1 MLYEIRKDDASFC
14 NLCGSRCFGSCG
26 PFGLSWTLPGTCLP
40 RAWNGCSPWGV
51 LGWFLGLVALALAVS
66 LFRTYGPAGGILSIM
81 ATFLLLWGIGDGLPG
96 ALLPNPYQLL
106 FILQDA
112 TYDNFVFFP
121 PLASGVGGLPGL
133 DLGGG
138 PVVLQKISP
147 GGNVKRRARR
157 SSLCSP
163 FCVWRQPGSGA
174 EGERYGMIS
183 LIFNKKEATAHADL
197 GGGGRGRPESAA
209 LQGAHQGGLHR
220 GRVPGTART
229 PRLTCWARHTM
240 GFCWM

>member
-1 MLYEIRKDDASFC
+1 MKSEKMTPLLQSMWLQVLWI
-14 NLCGSRCFGSCG
+14 L
-26 PFGLSWTLPGTCLP
+26 WTLWFVLDP
-40 RAWNGCSPWGV
+40 AWDLFASGVEWLLSMGV

-96 ALLPNPYQLL
+96 AL
-106 FILQDA
+106 
-112 TYDNFVFFP
+112 
-121 PLASGVGGLPGL
+121 PGL

-174 EGERYGMIS
+174 EGRDM
-183 LIFNKKEATAHADL
+183 
-197 GGGGRGRPESAA
+197 
-209 LQGAHQGGLHR
+209 
-220 GRVPGTART
+220 V
-229 PRLTCWARHTM
+229 
-240 GFCWM
+240 

>member
-1 MLYEIRKDDASFC
+1 MKSEKMTPLLQSMWLQVLWI
-14 NLCGSRCFGSCG
+14 L
-26 PFGLSWTLPGTCLP
+26 WTLWFVLDP
-40 RAWNGCSPWGV
+40 AWDLFASGVEWLLSMGV

-112 TYDNFVFFP
+112 TYNNFVFF
-121 PLASGVGGLPGL
+121 LLWLQGGGGLPGL

-157 SSLCSP
+157 YSPCSP

-174 EGERYGMIS
+174 
-183 LIFNKKEATAHADL
+183 
-197 GGGGRGRPESAA
+197 
-209 LQGAHQGGLHR
+209 
-220 GRVPGTART
+220 
-229 PRLTCWARHTM
+229 
-240 GFCWM
+240 